1 MENVTCPVWF
11 NLCVNDFG
19 VCVCPGLRLRGFK
32 LQGMRSQSPTLAP
45 VDVHSIPW
53 DPVVLP
59 FGTPVA
65 GKSREH
71 AQGGSNGPLYL
82 GFFDSVATAW
92 GLFHN
97 LDSRP
102 L

>member
-1 MENVTCPVWF
+1 MQFES
-11 NLCVNDFG
+11 L
-19 VCVCPGLRLRGFK
+19 
-32 LQGMRSQSPTLAP
+32 TLAP
-45 VDVHSIPW
+45 VDIHSIPW

-65 GKSREH
+65 GKSWEH

-82 GFFDSVATAW
+82 VFFDSVATAW
-92 GLFHN
+92 GQFHY